1 MPTQPRDDSD
11 NKVAAANRVKSLV
24 DGIKLPLQG
33 DWQVDIDYYH
43 IDDLPNHLR
52 DWSFQTFK
60 ENMLTMY
67 TNSNDGWDAE
77 QKKNEMFAK
86 EARYLIA
93 RSRQNPAELHGMLL
107 FQMVQEETMDDDVLC
122 NVAYCLLKRS
132 SSYEIQLK
140 ESARGKGLGEYLM
153 KLLEEIGNRWEMEK
167 VMLTVFKD
175 ILLIRT
181 PNRFELD
188 EISPGACLPARKAR
202 LFDYEIL
209 CKKI

>member
-1 MPTQPRDDSD
+1 MFNQIYRD
-11 NKVAAANRVKSLV
+11 
-24 DGIKLPLQG
+24 

-43 IDDLPNHLR
+43 IDDLPKHLK

-93 RSRQNPAELHGMLL
+93 RSRQNPTELHGMLL
-107 FQMVQEETMDDDVLC
+107 FQMVQEETMDDDALC
-122 NVAYCLLKRS
+122 NVAYC
-132 SSYEIQLK
+132 YEIQLK

-153 KLLEEIGNRWEMEK
+153 KLLEEIGKRWQMDK
-167 VMLTVFKD
+167 VMLTVFKANKGAFD
-175 ILLIRT
+175 FYIKKLG
-181 PNRFELD
+181 FELD